1 MGADERL
8 RLERRLTLW
17 AARGGHLA
25 VLQWARANG
34 GDWNGG
40 TQAKWRRRAG
50 TTRCYSGRGPTAQRP
65 WAWTYCLQKARE
77 GSETREWILAQPA

>member
-40 TQAKWRRRAG
+40 TCQVAAKGGHHTLLQWAWPDG
-50 TTRCYSGRGPTAQRP
+50 CP
-65 WAWTYCLQKARE
+65 WAWT
-77 GSETREWILAQPA
+77 